1 MSEIQVSVVMG
12 SESDR
17 PVMKDC
23 LETLDKFAISYEV
36 KVLSAHR
43 MPEATASYARD
54 LRQRGIKV
62 VIAGAGG
69 AAHLPGVISAY
80 TTLPVIGIPL
90 ASSSLQGI
98 DALYSIVQMP
108 RGVPVASMGIG
119 STGAKNAAI
128 LAAEILSLSSSDLE
142 EKLKQYKAK
151 LAQNRMNSI

>member
-1 MSEIQVSVVMG
+1 LSEIQVSVVMG

-23 LETLDKFAISYEV
+23 LETLDEFAIPYEV

-69 AAHLPGVISAY
+69 AAHLSGVIAAY